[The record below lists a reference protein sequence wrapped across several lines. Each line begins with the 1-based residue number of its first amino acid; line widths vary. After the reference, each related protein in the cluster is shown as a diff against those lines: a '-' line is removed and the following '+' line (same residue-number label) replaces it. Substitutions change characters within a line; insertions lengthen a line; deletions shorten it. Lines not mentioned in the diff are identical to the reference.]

1 MTAKK
6 TSKTAK
12 KAEPKTSPV
21 VDNTKLLE
29 TLDLCDALV
38 REVDN
43 LMGSKLPPA
52 QIGKVLGD
60 IMSGFSDR
68 VEDTRKQIN

>member
-6 TSKTAK
+6 TSK
-12 KAEPKTSPV
+12 KTES
-21 VDNTKLLE
+21 VDTFKPLLIE
-29 TLDLCDALV
+29 TVNLSQALV

-43 LMGSKLPPA
+43 LMTSKLPPA

-60 IMSGFSDR
+60 IMSGFSDQIEK
-68 VEDTRKQIN
+68 VENQIS